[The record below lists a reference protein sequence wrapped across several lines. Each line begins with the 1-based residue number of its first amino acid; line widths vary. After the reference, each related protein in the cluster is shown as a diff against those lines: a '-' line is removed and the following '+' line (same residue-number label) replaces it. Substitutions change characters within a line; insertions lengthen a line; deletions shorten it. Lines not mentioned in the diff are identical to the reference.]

1 MLWIVI
7 VIRCDEQLNMV
18 HYKACNEID
27 CKIAHLGCLWVN
39 ISWQLTTNM
48 LRMNG
53 YLLIRA
59 RIILVN
65 WCVFLMKPQKI
76 SSKFIQFVCHL
87 LAFETQMTLDIY
99 WGHEVIVLISWKQR
113 THHANIGV
121 IPLVGRWMKTCM
133 DLSSIL
139 LKLLCKKLGTLL
151 SIVMKSQQLTINLG
165 VTFACVFCG
174 WF

>member
-1 MLWIVI
+1 LTIC
-7 VIRCDEQLNMV
+7 RNTCTL
-18 HYKACNEID
+18 K
-27 CKIAHLGCLWVN
+27 CKIAHLGSLWVN

-53 YLLIRA
+53 YLLIRV

-65 WCVFLMKPQKI
+65 WCVFPMKLQRR

-87 LAFETQMTLDIY
+87 LAFKTQMTLDIN
-99 WGHEVIVLISWKQR
+99 WGHEAIVWFLESKGHIMQTFMWFHWLVDGWKH
-113 THHANIGV
+113 T
-121 IPLVGRWMKTCM
+121 
-133 DLSSIL
+133 LSSRL

-165 VTFACVFCG
+165 VTFACVFCE